1 VVSVLRAGKAAGRPL
16 HLSSIGGTMNT
27 EPISGALTT
36 LLGELVDGPPGKFA
50 FMLNAGD
57 PGLLRSLDR
66 LSPEAASASVHGG
79 ATVAAHV
86 EHLRYGLSLMNRW
99 TAGKNPFQGADWG
112 AAWRTSPVSEPEW
125 ARLRAA
131 LADEAHRW
139 LDALRVPREVDE
151 VELSGVIGSI
161 AHLAYHLGAIRQIDR
176 TARGPAEGEQV
187 GGVGGV
193 TGEPPPPSEEI
204 SHTVRHPRV

>member
-1 VVSVLRAGKAAGRPL
+1 
-16 HLSSIGGTMNT
+16 MNT

-50 FMLNAGD
+50 YMLNQGD
-57 PGLLRSLDR
+57 AGLLRSLDR
-66 LSPEAASASVHGG
+66 LPADAASRSVPGG
-79 ATVAAHV
+79 ASIAAHV

-99 TAGKNPFQGADWG
+99 TAGENPFQGADWG
-112 AAWRTSPVSEPEW
+112 AAWRTGAVSEPEW

-139 LDALRVPREVDE
+139 LGALRVPREVDE